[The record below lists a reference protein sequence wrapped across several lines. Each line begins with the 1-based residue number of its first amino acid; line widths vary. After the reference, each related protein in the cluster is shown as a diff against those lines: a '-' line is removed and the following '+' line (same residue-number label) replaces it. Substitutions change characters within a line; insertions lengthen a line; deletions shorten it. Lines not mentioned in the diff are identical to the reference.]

1 MVAIGFYKL
10 LRNVGRALTLVGCV
24 AGLAPLSQLSQRPGM
39 GSSDPEFV
47 IQQEVLQFFSR
58 TLDQS

>member
-24 AGLAPLSQLSQRPGM
+24 AGPAPLSQRTGM
-39 GSSDPEFV
+39 GSNCLEFV
-47 IQQEVLQFFSR
+47 IQEEVLQFFSR

>member
-24 AGLAPLSQLSQRPGM
+24 AGLATLSQRPGM